1 MIGKCN
7 TNHCQWH
14 ITGKPTWWTGPF
26 FLAGCR
32 MCEAKAEK
40 DPSIRTAPSPEECFE
55 QYKAKQ
61 RKAGQ
66 RKSVVKRQKKARA
79 AMVAEWRETMPRREC
94 A

>member
-1 MIGKCN
+1 MIGKSN

-14 ITGKPTWWTGPF
+14 ITGKPMWWTGPF

-32 MCEAKAEK
+32 ACELKAEK
-40 DPSIRTAPSPEECFE
+40 DPSIRTAPSPEEAF
-55 QYKAKQ
+55 KQ
-61 RKAGQ
+61 HKTNKRKAGQ
-66 RKSVVKRQKKARA
+66 RGSVVKRQKKARA